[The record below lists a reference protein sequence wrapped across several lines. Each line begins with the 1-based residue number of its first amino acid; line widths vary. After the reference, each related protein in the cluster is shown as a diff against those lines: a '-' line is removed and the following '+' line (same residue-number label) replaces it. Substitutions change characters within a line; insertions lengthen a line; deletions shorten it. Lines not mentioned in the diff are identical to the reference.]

1 MSIFHHSINEALEH
15 INKVADLEVEEE
27 SEQQKEIEKAIS
39 IISMHIK
46 TNKTDLDQDVHQF
59 NNLIG
64 MVNHYLK
71 ALNDTQHH
79 LEKLTKTTR
88 KTKIDHL
95 SEARIQAVY
104 AKEVADS
111 IVKQCEVI
119 VGLMEAE
126 EDETE

>member
-15 INKVADLEVEEE
+15 INKVADLEIEEE
-27 SEQQKEIEKAIS
+27 SKQQKEIEKAIE
-39 IISMHIK
+39 IITSHIK

-71 ALNDTQHH
+71 ALNDTQSH
-79 LEKLTKTTR
+79 LEKITKT
-88 KTKIDHL
+88 KSKNKIDHL
-95 SEARIQAVY
+95 SEARIQAIY

-111 IVKQCEVI
+111 IVRQCEVI

-126 EDETE
+126 EEETE